1 MALDRRQFV
10 SGTGLGV
17 LAFQVGGALAWLNP
31 RQAKAQ
37 NVPLRVMSPADALVV
52 DALGE
57 ALVPGATSAGLT
69 HYIDQQLAA
78 DSIDSLLM
86 IRYLDVP
93 PPYAAFYKPC
103 LASIDA
109 VAMKMHGKSLH
120 ELTGVQR
127 DDVVRAI
134 QRGNPE
140 AWVGPPAPLFYFVLR
155 SDAIDVVYGTAEG
168 FAKLGIPYMAHIK
181 PPSNW

>member
-1 MALDRRQFV
+1 M
-10 SGTGLGV
+10 
-17 LAFQVGGALAWLNP
+17 
-31 RQAKAQ
+31 
-37 NVPLRVMSPADALVV
+37 PLRVLSAADARIVE
-52 DALGE
+52 ALGE
-57 ALVPGATSAGLT
+57 ALVPGAAAAGLT

-78 DSIDSLLM
+78 NSVDSLLM

-103 LASIDA
+103 LASVEAAA
-109 VAMKMHGKSLH
+109 VKMHRHPLH
-120 ELTGVQR
+120 VLTGTQR

-134 QRGNPE
+134 QRGNPDGWE
-140 AWVGPPAPLFYFVLR
+140 GPPAPLFYFVLR

-168 FAKLGIPYMAHIK
+168 FAKLGIPYMAHIV